1 MEIAKGRLMKVHTL
15 LTELSRPVHMIA
27 GNRSIEAAIELM
39 AAKKA
44 DALIV
49 TDNDQPIGVFSKRD
63 VFHCLA
69 KDKNIDLSATTL
81 LSALTTKL
89 MTADIEDQVNR
100 IVAVMLKAR
109 VRHVP
114 VLENKK
120 ILGMLQLTDLLE
132 QQIESLTHE
141 INQLKDYIEDL
152 HEAGRD

>member
-1 MEIAKGRLMKVHTL
+1 MKVHTL
-15 LTELSRPVHMIA
+15 LTAISRPVHMIA
-27 GNRSIEAAIELM
+27 GDRSIEAAIELM

-100 IVAVMLKAR
+100 IVAVMLKVR

>member
-1 MEIAKGRLMKVHTL
+1 MKVHTL
-15 LTELSRPVHMIA
+15 LKAISRPVHMIA
-27 GNRSIEAAIELM
+27 GDRSIEAAIELM
-39 AAKKA
+39 ATKKA

-49 TDNDQPIGVFSKRD
+49 TDNDQPVGVFAKRD

-69 KDKNIDLSATTL
+69 KDKNINLSATTL

-89 MTADIEDQVNR
+89 MTAELEDQVDQ

-109 VRHVP
+109 VRHVTIM
-114 VLENKK
+114 ENKK

-132 QQIESLTHE
+132 QQIESLKDE
-141 INQLKDYIEDL
+141 LNQLKDYIEDL